1 MPTATN
7 YTVLVE
13 WEDQGICDAD
23 EIVVR
28 ARTKSEANSI
38 ARQRWWKTNLA
49 EWPSCRIRTVR
60 TIRENGRLLID
71 SD

>member
-1 MPTATN
+1 MPTAKN

-28 ARTKSEANSI
+28 AGTKRQATAI
-38 ARQRWWKTNLA
+38 ARHRWWKTNGA
-49 EWPSCRIRTVR
+49 KWPSCRIRTAR
-60 TIRENGRLLID
+60 TICENGRWLIHVD
-71 SD
+71 